1 MKSISITIILFF
13 AFANLG
19 FAIDNP
25 DAPDYVGE
33 FEKRI
38 ATHEKYVMQEAKTTV
53 DIDQGYVK
61 LEKALDQE
69 LNAAY
74 KLLISKLDAKE
85 KESLKSSQTQWLKF
99 RDAEF
104 KWIVENWNNKKFGSS
119 SSISRGHYRST
130 IIKERVLQ
138 LLNYLKNY

>member
-1 MKSISITIILFF
+1 MKSIAVILILFF
-13 AFANLG
+13 ACATLS

-33 FEKRI
+33 FEKKI
-38 ATHEKYVMQEAKTTV
+38 APLEKYITQDAKTTL
-53 DIDQGYVK
+53 DMDQGYTK

-69 LNAAY
+69 LNVAY
-74 KLLISKLDAKE
+74 KLLISKLDPKE
-85 KESLKSSQTQWLKF
+85 KESLKSSQIRWLKY

-104 KWIVENWNNKKFGSS
+104 KWIIENWNNNKFGSS
-119 SSISRGHYRST
+119 SAISRGQYRTT

>member
-1 MKSISITIILFF
+1 MKSIAVILILIF
-13 AFANLG
+13 ACTTLS

-33 FEKRI
+33 FEKKI
-38 ATHEKYVMQEAKTTV
+38 APLEKYITQDAKTTL
-53 DIDQGYVK
+53 DMDQGYTK

-69 LNAAY
+69 LNVAY
-74 KLLISKLDAKE
+74 KLLISKLDPKE
-85 KESLKSSQTQWLKF
+85 KESLKSSQIQWLKY

-104 KWIVENWNNKKFGSS
+104 KWIIENWNNNKFGSS
-119 SSISRGHYRST
+119 SAISRGQYRTT

>member
-1 MKSISITIILFF
+1 MKRIAISLILLF
-13 AFANLG
+13 ALNTLCFAL
-19 FAIDNP
+19 DNP
-25 DAPDYVGE
+25 DSPDYVGD
-33 FEKRI
+33 FKKKI
-38 ATHEKYVMQEAKTTV
+38 APIEKYLSQEAKTTL

-74 KLLISKLDAKE
+74 KLLISKLDPKE
-85 KESLKSSQTQWLKF
+85 KESMKYSQIQWLKF

-104 KWIVENWNNKKFGSS
+104 KWIVENWDNKKFGSS
-119 SSISRGHYRST
+119 SAISRGHYRTT
-130 IIKERVLQ
+130 IIKERVLH